1 MTALSYATR
10 DGVKRRLKNGNAFG
24 TADTSDDD
32 LIDTLCGQIN
42 GWLEDEMG
50 RQVGPIASA
59 TYTFDGDGS
68 DELYVPMGVRS
79 ISLLTIAD
87 STNGSPVTET
97 NYVVLP
103 RVQDR
108 RPGWPGFYLKLTD
121 LSSMRFYRAFGNVA
135 VTMTAG
141 WDAIPNSLTQVAEV
155 TVVRAWN
162 ARQSGQM
169 DITGT
174 DETGNPIV
182 SRFISGRDMATI
194 RRYKVDYLV
203 GG

>member
-1 MTALSYATR
+1 MTALSYATKE
-10 DGVKRRLKNGNAFG
+10 GVKARLNIG
-24 TADTSDDD
+24 TADTTDDA
-32 LIDTLCGQIN
+32 LLTTLCGQIN
-42 GWLEDEMG
+42 GWMEDEMG
-50 RQVGPIASA
+50 RQVGPVAST

-68 DELYVPMGVRS
+68 DELYIPNGIRTVS
-79 ISLLTIAD
+79 ALTIAD
-87 STNGSPVTET
+87 STEGTPVAET
-97 NYVVLP
+97 HYVVLP

-121 LSSMRFYRAFGNVA
+121 LSEMRFYRAFGNVA

-141 WDAIPNSLTQVAEV
+141 WDAIPTSLTEVAEV
-155 TVVRAWN
+155 AVVRAWH
-162 ARQSGQM
+162 ARQTGQT
-169 DITGT
+169 DIVGT

-182 SRFISGRDMATI
+182 SRFVSGKDMKTI